1 MRILLVEDDTL
12 LGEGLLLGL
21 QRDNQSVD
29 WVKNGESA
37 LTAMAST
44 PYDVV
49 ILDIGLPKMSGLE
62 VLKKTR
68 KLGQQTPILILT
80 AQDSVGDR
88 VAGLDSGADDY
99 LTKPFELTELNAR
112 LRALVRRSRGQ
123 ADQTICYAD
132 IELDPAAHTV
142 THQYQP
148 IHLSRREFAMLEA
161 LLANAGRVLS
171 RAQLEEKL
179 YAWGDEIESNV
190 IEVHIHHLRKRF
202 GSELIKTVR
211 GIGYLVPKETVKP
224 IDHNVD

>member
-21 QRDNQSVD
+21 QRDKQSVD

-44 PYDVV
+44 PYDAV

-68 KLGQQTPILILT
+68 RLGQQTPILILT
-80 AQDSVGDR
+80 AQDTVTDR
-88 VAGLDSGADDY
+88 VTGLDSGADDY
-99 LTKPFELTELNAR
+99 LTKPFELNELNAR

-123 ADQTICYAD
+123 TDQTIRYAN

-142 THQYQP
+142 MHQNQLV
-148 IHLSRREFAMLEA
+148 HLSRREFAMLEA

-171 RAQLEEKL
+171 RAQLEEKI

-202 GSELIKTVR
+202 GAKLIKTVR
-211 GIGYLVPKETVKP
+211 GIGYLVPKETAQT
-224 IDHNVD
+224 IDQKI

>member
-21 QRDNQSVD
+21 QRDKQSVD

-44 PYDVV
+44 PYDAV

-68 KLGQQTPILILT
+68 RLGQQTPILILT
-80 AQDSVGDR
+80 AQDTVTDR
-88 VAGLDSGADDY
+88 VTGLDSGADDY
-99 LTKPFELTELNAR
+99 LTKPFELNELNAR

-123 ADQTICYAD
+123 TDQTIRYAN

-142 THQYQP
+142 IHQNQLV
-148 IHLSRREFAMLEA
+148 HLSRREFAMLEA

-171 RAQLEEKL
+171 RAQLEEKI

-202 GSELIKTVR
+202 GAKLIKTVR
-211 GIGYLVPKETVKP
+211 GIGYLVPKETAQT
-224 IDHNVD
+224 IDQKI

>member
-1 MRILLVEDDTL
+1 MRILLVEDDSL

-68 KLGQQTPILILT
+68 KLGQQTPVLILT
-80 AQDSVGDR
+80 AQDAVTDR
-88 VAGLDSGADDY
+88 VSGLDAGADDY

-123 ADQTICYAD
+123 TEQTIRYGD
-132 IELDPAAHTV
+132 IELNPAAHTV
-142 THQYQP
+142 THQSQP
-148 IHLSRREFAMLEA
+148 VQLSRREFAMLEA

-211 GIGYLVPKETVKP
+211 GIGYLVPKETNELTDV
-224 IDHNVD
+224 N

>member
-12 LGEGLLLGL
+12 LGEGLLQGL

-29 WVKNGESA
+29 WVKNGEFA
-37 LTAMAST
+37 LTAMTNT

-62 VLKKTR
+62 VLKKAR
-68 KLGQQTPILILT
+68 SQGQQTPILILT
-80 AQDSVGDR
+80 AQDAVTDR
-88 VAGLDSGADDY
+88 VAGLDAGADDY

-112 LRALVRRSRGQ
+112 LRALARRARGLSE
-123 ADQTICYAD
+123 QTIRYAN
-132 IELDPAAHTV
+132 IELNPAAHTV
-142 THQYQP
+142 SFNSQSVD
-148 IHLSRREFAMLEA
+148 LSRREFAMLEA
-161 LLANAGRVLS
+161 LLSSVGRVLS

-202 GSELIKTVR
+202 GAELIKTVR
-211 GIGYLVPKETVKP
+211 GIGYLVPKETA
-224 IDHNVD
+224 

>member
-21 QRDNQSVD
+21 QRDKQSVD

-44 PYDVV
+44 PYDAV
-49 ILDIGLPKMSGLE
+49 ILDVGLPKMSGLE

-68 KLGQQTPILILT
+68 RLGQQTPILILT
-80 AQDSVGDR
+80 AQDTVTDR
-88 VAGLDSGADDY
+88 VTGLDSGADDY
-99 LTKPFELTELNAR
+99 LTKPFELNELNAR

-123 ADQTICYAD
+123 TDQTIRYAN

-142 THQYQP
+142 MHQNQLV
-148 IHLSRREFAMLEA
+148 HLSRREFAMLEA

-171 RAQLEEKL
+171 RAQLEEKI

-202 GSELIKTVR
+202 GAKLIKTVR
-211 GIGYLVPKETVKP
+211 GIGYLVPKETAQT
-224 IDHNVD
+224 IDQKI

>member
-1 MRILLVEDDTL
+1 MRILLVEDDSL

-21 QRDNQSVD
+21 QRDKQSVD

-44 PYDVV
+44 PYDAV

-68 KLGQQTPILILT
+68 SLGQQTPILILT
-80 AQDSVGDR
+80 AQNAVADR

-123 ADQTICYAD
+123 TDQTIRYAD
-132 IELDPAAHTV
+132 IELSPAAHTV
-142 THQYQP
+142 MHQNQP
-148 IHLSRREFAMLEA
+148 VHLSRREFAMLEA

-190 IEVHIHHLRKRF
+190 IEVHIHHLRKQF

-211 GIGYLVPKETVKP
+211 GIGYLVPKETAEP
-224 IDHNVD
+224 IDQNGG

>member
-1 MRILLVEDDTL
+1 MRILLVEDDSL

-21 QRDNQSVD
+21 QRDKQSVD

-68 KLGQQTPILILT
+68 KLGQQTPVLILT
-80 AQDSVGDR
+80 AQDAVTDR
-88 VAGLDSGADDY
+88 VSGLDAGADDY

-123 ADQTICYAD
+123 TEQTIRYGD
-132 IELDPAAHTV
+132 IELNPAAHTV
-142 THQYQP
+142 THQSQP
-148 IHLSRREFAMLEA
+148 VQLSRREFAMLEA

-211 GIGYLVPKETVKP
+211 GIGYLVAKETTKISDV
-224 IDHNVD
+224 N

>member
-1 MRILLVEDDTL
+1 VRILLVEDDTL
-12 LGEGLLLGL
+12 LGEGLVQGL

-44 PYDVV
+44 DYDVV
-49 ILDIGLPKMSGLE
+49 ILDIGLPKLSGLE
-62 VLKKTR
+62 VLQR
-68 KLGQQTPILILT
+68 VRRNGQPTPILILT
-80 AQDSVGDR
+80 AQDAVTDR
-88 VAGLDSGADDY
+88 VAGLDAGADDY

-123 ADQTICYAD
+123 TEQTIRYIHLD
-132 IELDPAAHTV
+132 LNLELNPAAHTV
-142 THQYQP
+142 MLNSQP
-148 IHLSRREFAMLEA
+148 VDLSRREFAMLEA
-161 LLANAGRVLS
+161 LLSSAGRVLS

-211 GIGYLVPKETVKP
+211 GIGYLIPKPT
-224 IDHNVD
+224 IDHVD

>member
-1 MRILLVEDDTL
+1 VRILLVEDDTL

-21 QRDNQSVD
+21 QRDKQSVD

-44 PYDVV
+44 PYDAV

-68 KLGQQTPILILT
+68 RLGQQTPILILT
-80 AQDSVGDR
+80 AQDTVTDR
-88 VAGLDSGADDY
+88 VTGLDSGADDY
-99 LTKPFELTELNAR
+99 LTKPFELNELNAR

-123 ADQTICYAD
+123 TDQTIRYAN

-142 THQYQP
+142 MHQNQLV
-148 IHLSRREFAMLEA
+148 HLSRREFAMLEA

-171 RAQLEEKL
+171 RAQLEEKI

-202 GSELIKTVR
+202 GAKLIKTVR
-211 GIGYLVPKETVKP
+211 GIGYLVPKETAQT
-224 IDHNVD
+224 IDQKI

>member
-1 MRILLVEDDTL
+1 VRILLVEDDTL

-21 QRDNQSVD
+21 QRDKQSVD

-44 PYDVV
+44 PYDAV

-68 KLGQQTPILILT
+68 RLGQQTPILILT
-80 AQDSVGDR
+80 AQDTVTDR
-88 VAGLDSGADDY
+88 VTGLDSGADDY
-99 LTKPFELTELNAR
+99 LTKPFELNELNAR

-123 ADQTICYAD
+123 TDQTIRYAN

-142 THQYQP
+142 IHQNQLV
-148 IHLSRREFAMLEA
+148 HLSRREFAMLEA

-171 RAQLEEKL
+171 RAQLEEKI

-202 GSELIKTVR
+202 GAKLIKTVR
-211 GIGYLVPKETVKP
+211 GIGYLVPKETAQT
-224 IDHNVD
+224 IDQKI